1 MQGRLRDTIHRL
13 KDWARGVSREVVTL
27 HLARNDPRVP
37 WYAKALAI
45 CIVAYAVSP
54 IDLIPDFIP
63 ILGYVDDLLILPLGI
78 LLVVRL
84 IPPPVLDEYRDKAA
98 TLLEQPKG
106 RAAAVVIAVIWLA
119 CLGLLALVSVR
130 WATR

>member
-1 MQGRLRDTIHRL
+1 MRNRVRTLQ
-13 KDWARGVSREVVTL
+13 KWAREVSRDVVAL

-63 ILGYVDDLLILPLGI
+63 ILGYADDLLILPLGI

-84 IPPPVLDEYRDKAA
+84 IPPPVLEEYRGKAA
-98 TLLEQPKG
+98 TLLEQPKS
-106 RAAAVVIAVIWLA
+106 RAGALVIVVIWLGLA
-119 CLGLLALVSVR
+119 GLLALAGVR